1 MTSAPRCVARRPLG
15 LPRYAALVVSTLAAL
30 SIGLGT
36 TAWVGPSWAETADEA
51 RQRADLAAAE
61 VEQLQVQ
68 VDEAQARYSAAL
80 SGLAGA
86 VTKSVAADRDAM
98 LAAEAAQ
105 QTEADRTEAVRVLNQ
120 SGGTLGMMETVLSA
134 DTPAEVAAR
143 WRLSQTIMMLLAE
156 RSTAAE
162 TTTDAAE
169 AASQQWQA
177 NADHQIASVDD
188 VESAYTELQALLDQ
202 QETIL
207 EGLDTRARRLA
218 VAERAAERL
227 AAERAAAAA
236 AAAAS
241 ASSATAGG
249 IPKNFLKLYRAAG
262 ATCQGLPWPILAAV
276 GQVESGHGTNN
287 GPSSSGALGPMQF
300 LPSTFAAYAVDG
312 DKDGDTDIWDPAD
325 AIYSA
330 AKYLCANGAGAGPRG
345 LYTALWHYN
354 HADWYVLMVVN
365 IAGQIAKR
373 FGEPVPV
380 AEGP

>member
-1 MTSAPRCVARRPLG
+1 ME
-15 LPRYAALVVSTLAAL
+15 AA
-30 SIGLGT
+30 
-36 TAWVGPSWAETADEA
+36 
-51 RQRADLAAAE
+51 Q
-61 VEQLQVQ
+61 Q
-68 VDEAQARYSAAL
+68 
-80 SGLAGA
+80 
-86 VTKSVAADRDAM
+86 
-98 LAAEAAQ
+98 AQ

-134 DTPAEVAAR
+134 ETPGEVATR
-143 WRLSQTIMMLLAE
+143 WRLSQTIMALLSE
-156 RSTAAE
+156 RSTTAE
-162 TTTDAAE
+162 TTTNAAA
-169 AASQQWQA
+169 AASAEWQA
-177 NADHQIASVDD
+177 NADQQIASVDD
-188 VESAYTELQALLDQ
+188 VQNAYAELQALLDQ
-202 QETIL
+202 QEAIL
-207 EGLDTRARRLA
+207 DGLDARARRLT

-236 AAAAS
+236 VAAAG

-249 IPKNFLKLYRAAG
+249 IPKNFLDLYRAAA

-300 LPSTFAAYAVDG
+300 LPSTFAGYAVDG
-312 DKDGDTDIWDPAD
+312 DKDGDKDIWDPAD

-330 AKYLCANGAGAGPRG
+330 ANYLCANGAGAGPRG

-354 HADWYVLMVVN
+354 HVDWYVLMVVN

-380 AEGP
+380 AESS